1 MAAADMSWGKLR
13 GGTSDEAERPRARVF
28 RNSGPVVVPPG
39 KVLEIPILVFGIGAP
54 IADVSVSL
62 HVRHRA
68 IGTLTLGL
76 VSPDARATLLAGLER
91 GNETSLGESC
101 ARPIVFTDDAPLGL
115 TDGIPPFAGPYRPAG
130 SLSSFRGLRSH
141 AANGCWRIVI
151 SDIGRSPV
159 GALVACAALTI
170 RA

>member
-1 MAAADMSWGKLR
+1 MAAADMAWGTLSGR
-13 GGTSDEAERPRARVF
+13 TSDEAERPRARVF

-39 KVLEIPILVFGIGAP
+39 KLLEVPILVFGVGAP

-68 IGTLTLGL
+68 IGTLTIGL

-101 ARPIVFTDDAPLGL
+101 ARPIV
-115 TDGIPPFAGPYRPAG
+115 
-130 SLSSFRGLRSH
+130 
-141 AANGCWRIVI
+141 
-151 SDIGRSPV
+151 
-159 GALVACAALTI
+159 
-170 RA
+170 

>member
-76 VSPDARATLLAGLER
+76 VSPDARATIKVHGGGPPLTLRATGGRIDVRKNGGNAGK
-91 GNETSLGESC
+91 
-101 ARPIVFTDDAPLGL
+101 
-115 TDGIPPFAGPYRPAG
+115 
-130 SLSSFRGLRSH
+130 
-141 AANGCWRIVI
+141 
-151 SDIGRSPV
+151 
-159 GALVACAALTI
+159 
-170 RA
+170 

>member
-1 MAAADMSWGKLR
+1 MAATDMSWGRAAGQLV
-13 GGTSDEAERPRARVF
+13 DAENATRARVF

-39 KVLEIPILVFGIGAP
+39 KVTEVPILVFGIAAP

-62 HVRHRA
+62 HIRHRA

-101 ARPIVFTDDAPLGL
+101 ARPIVFTDDAPFGL
-115 TDGIPPFAGPYRPAG
+115 TDGIPPFAGPHRPAG
-130 SLSSFRGLRSH
+130 SLAGFRGLRSH

-151 SDIGRSPV
+151 SDVGRSPV

>member
-1 MAAADMSWGKLR
+1 MAAANTSWGSLTGKVS
-13 GGTSDEAERPRARVF
+13 GDANGTRARVF
-28 RNSGPVVVPPG
+28 RNSGPLVVPPG
-39 KVLEIPILVFGIGAP
+39 KWLEAPILVFGIAAP
-54 IADVSVSL
+54 IAEVSVSL
-62 HVRHRA
+62 HIRHRA

-101 ARPIVFTDDAPLGL
+101 ARPIVFTDDAPRGL
-115 TDGIPPFAGPYRPAG
+115 SDGIPPFAGPYRPAG
-130 SLSSFRGLRSH
+130 SLAAFRGLRSH

-159 GALVACAALTI
+159 GALVACAALTV

>member
-1 MAAADMSWGKLR
+1 MAAAEMSWGTVTR
-13 GGTSDEAERPRARVF
+13 RMDEEEGPRARVF
-28 RNSGPVVVPPG
+28 RNSGPLVVPPG
-39 KVLEIPILVFGIGAP
+39 TVLEVPILVFGIGAP

-62 HVRHRA
+62 HIRHRA
-68 IGTLTLGL
+68 IGTLTIGL

-101 ARPIVFTDDAPLGL
+101 ARPIVFTDAAPFGL
-115 TDGIPPFAGPYRPAG
+115 ADGIPPFAGPHRPAG
-130 SLSSFRGLRSH
+130 SLAAFRGLRSH